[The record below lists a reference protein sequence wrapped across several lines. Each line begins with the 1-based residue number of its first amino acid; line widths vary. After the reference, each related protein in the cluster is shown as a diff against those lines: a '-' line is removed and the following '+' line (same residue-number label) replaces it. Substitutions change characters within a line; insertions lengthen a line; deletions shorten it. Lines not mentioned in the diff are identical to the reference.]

1 MRFICL
7 LLIFLPQSISFLNSI
22 THNVRNHCLSSS
34 FSSNII
40 PVRQNT
46 NDFNSIDN
54 NKTFNELI
62 RKGKITGDFNEAIS
76 LADDMMSSFGTG
88 KLSAVNITGIIQT
101 YGETK
106 RLGDAL
112 AILKKMESLD
122 MKPNAYHLS
131 SLLHACRKAKQY
143 DIALVLYETKI
154 SKCGYADNIAIL
166 NCLITI
172 YLESKQVDMAY
183 TIFNK
188 IRNLKLQSIF
198 LYSTMIV
205 AFDQQGNF
213 GLFSP

>member
-1 MRFICL
+1 MRFIYY
-7 LLIFLPQSISFLNSI
+7 LLIFVSQSISLHHTINRRVS
-22 THNVRNHCLSSS
+22 NHCLSSL

-40 PVRQNT
+40 PVRPN
-46 NDFNSIDN
+46 NNIDN

-62 RKGKITGDFNEAIS
+62 RKGQITGDFSEAIS

-101 YGETK
+101 YGETR

-112 AILKKMESLD
+112 AILKKMELLD

-154 SKCGYADNIAIL
+154 SKYGYADNIAIL

-188 IRNLKLQSIF
+188 IRNLNLQSIF

-213 GLFSP
+213 GLISL